1 MITGVLVRRHLIN
14 CFIVVPASVV
24 FFVSSFF
31 VNSSAHANDD
41 AASIRQDCIDL
52 VLDYAFYR
60 DRPDAAGVANLF
72 TEDGVIEL
80 LGDRFVG
87 KEAIHARIEA
97 GVGGPVFR
105 HLMSTIRIFPQ
116 DLDHA
121 QGISYVTVYVAAP
134 GEGPRPVESFAGIGE
149 YHDDFVRTA
158 AGWKIQNRKYVPV
171 FVPAK

>member
-1 MITGVLVRRHLIN
+1 MIVAGLMRIS
-14 CFIVVPASVV
+14 FIRPLLMLLLGSV
-24 FFVSSFF
+24 FSIGST
-31 VNSSAHANDD
+31 AYANDD
-41 AASIRQDCIDL
+41 TASIKQACRDL

-60 DRPDAAGVANLF
+60 DRPDATGVANLF

-87 KEAIHARIEA
+87 KETIRARIQA
-97 GVGGPVFR
+97 GTGGPVFR

-116 DLDHA
+116 DANHA
-121 QGISYVTVYVAAP
+121 QGVSYVTVYVAPP